1 MKDNDTI
8 QLTLENLESP
18 PITHGT
24 VILNKEKFI
33 EVLVEPNILQDLN
46 SIKKRTSMLKDIIT
60 EPKKDTKGIV
70 NIDANG
76 DTVSLRK
83 DVLISEFDQIL
94 ESQTIERAKYYLER
108 LENGI
113 QKIKTSKINDINI
126 LRWKEYDEIITDSL
140 WIIPERD
147 KTGKHNGFYHG
158 NFIPQIPH
166 QLILRYT
173 KKNEIVF
180 DPFLGSGTTAYE
192 AESLNRNFI
201 GIDIQKKLVDFVG
214 KNVEPKNNFS
224 YLIAG
229 DSTKIETFEKV
240 KEVLKNHK
248 KKNVQLAILH
258 PPYADIIKFSDLKDD
273 LSNAKSLKEFL
284 EKFAEVLENS
294 IEILENVRYLAI
306 VIGDKYTAG
315 EWIPLGFYCMNEA
328 QKLGL
333 TLKSIIIK
341 NMAGNRAKQN
351 KERIW
356 RYRAL
361 SSDYYIFKHEY
372 ILIFKK

>member
-1 MKDNDTI
+1 MPTFN
-8 QLTLENLESP
+8 
-18 PITHGT
+18 
-24 VILNKEKFI
+24 
-33 EVLVEPNILQDLN
+33 DLN
-46 SIKKRTSMLKDIIT
+46 LD
-60 EPKKDTKGIV
+60 D
-70 NIDANG
+70 
-76 DTVSLRK
+76 
-83 DVLISEFDQIL
+83 
-94 ESQTIERAKYYLER
+94 
-108 LENGI
+108 
-113 QKIKTSKINDINI
+113 
-126 LRWKEYDEIITDSL
+126 WKESEILTDSL

-166 QLILRYT
+166 QFILRYT

-201 GIDIQKKLVDFVG
+201 GIDIQKKLVDYVE
-214 KNVEPKNNFS
+214 KNIEAKNNFS
-224 YLIAG
+224 DLITG
-229 DSTKIETFEKV
+229 DSTKTETFEKV
-240 KEVLKNHK
+240 KGALKNRK
-248 KKNVQLAILH
+248 GGNIQLAILH

-284 EKFAEVLENS
+284 EKFSSVLKNT
-294 IEILENVRYLAI
+294 IEILERGRYLVI

-315 EWIPLGFYCMNEA
+315 KWIPLGFYCLYEA

-333 TLKSIIIK
+333 ILKSIIIK
-341 NMAGNRAKQN
+341 NMEGNRAKRN
-351 KERIW
+351 KEAIW

-372 ILIFKK
+372 ILIFKN